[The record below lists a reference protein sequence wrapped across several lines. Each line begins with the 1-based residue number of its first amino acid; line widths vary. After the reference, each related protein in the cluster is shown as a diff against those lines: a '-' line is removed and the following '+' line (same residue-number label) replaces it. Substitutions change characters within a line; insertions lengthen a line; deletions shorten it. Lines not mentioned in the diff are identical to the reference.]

1 MKLTRNSFLV
11 FGLAL
16 AVIAAT
22 GCAKRPGY
30 VTNIPGAKTGVGD
43 MPPSPPVEDANKQ
56 PKSSL
61 DGIASADPSQWEKAT
76 RNAEIFKSDTAYFDF
91 DSSVVKSS
99 DKSKVAAVA
108 DYLKAHPA
116 DGVSVQG
123 HCDERGTEEYNRS
136 LGERRALALR
146 EELVSDGI
154 SPSHVLTESFGK
166 DRPAETGHD
175 ESAWSKNRRGE
186 FILLTLPK

>member
-1 MKLTRNSFLV
+1 MKLTRNSVLV
-11 FGLAL
+11 FGLAFA
-16 AVIAAT
+16 AVAAT
-22 GCAKRPGY
+22 GCHKRPGY

-43 MPPSPPVEDANKQ
+43 MPPSPPLEDANK
-56 PKSSL
+56 PKSGV
-61 DGIASADPSQWEKAT
+61 DGIASADQTQWEKAT

-99 DKSKVAAVA
+99 EKSKVAVVA

-166 DRPAETGHD
+166 DRPAESGHD

-186 FILLTLPK
+186 FVLLTLPK

>member
-1 MKLTRNSFLV
+1 MKFTRNSFLV

-16 AVIAAT
+16 AVVAAT
-22 GCAKRPGY
+22 GCHKRPGY

-43 MPPSPPVEDANKQ
+43 MPPSPPVEDANKT
-56 PKSSL
+56 PKSTE
-61 DGIASADPSQWEKAT
+61 GFTQTDPDKYKNYT
-76 RNAEIFKSDTAYFDF
+76 PDAEIFKSDTAYFDF

-99 DKSKVAAVA
+99 EKSKVSAVA
-108 DYLKAHPA
+108 DYVKAHAA
-116 DGVSVQG
+116 DAVRVDG

-146 EELVSDGI
+146 EELVSDGVPPDHI
-154 SPSHVLTESFGK
+154 LTESFGK
-166 DRPAETGHD
+166 DKPASQGHD

-186 FILLTLPK
+186 FILLTPPK

>member
-1 MKLTRNSFLV
+1 LV
-11 FGLAL
+11 LGLGLA
-16 AVIAAT
+16 VVAAP
-22 GCAKRPGY
+22 GCHKRPGY
-30 VTNIPGAKTGVGD
+30 VTNIPGAKTGVSD
-43 MPPSPPVEDANKQ
+43 MPPNPPIEDEKNKM
-56 PKSSL
+56 KSTTE
-61 DGIASADPSQWEKAT
+61 GITSADPAQWEKAT

-99 DKSKVAAVA
+99 EKSKVAVVA

-116 DGVSVQG
+116 DGVSVEG

-146 EELVSDGI
+146 EELVSTGV
-154 SPSHVLTESFGK
+154 SPSHVLTQTLGK
-166 DRPAETGHD
+166 DRPADSGHD

>member
-16 AVIAAT
+16 AMVAAT

-30 VTNIPGAKTGVGD
+30 VTNIPGGKTGVGD
-43 MPPSPPVEDANKQ
+43 MPPGAPIEPQD
-56 PKSSL
+56 KSKPGGE
-61 DGIASADPSQWEKAT
+61 GIASADPSQWANAI
-76 RNAEIFKSDTAYFDF
+76 RNREILKSYTAYFDF

-99 DKSKVAAVA
+99 EKSKVAAVA
-108 DYLKAHPA
+108 DYLKAHAA
-116 DGVSVQG
+116 DGVSVEG
-123 HCDERGTEEYNRS
+123 YCDERGTEEYNRS

-175 ESAWSKNRRGE
+175 ESACSKNRRGE

>member
-11 FGLAL
+11 VGLAL

-22 GCAKRPGY
+22 GCHKRPGY

-43 MPPSPPVEDANKQ
+43 MPPSPPIEDANK
-56 PKSSL
+56 PKSNV
-61 DGIASADPSQWEKAT
+61 DGIAAADPSQWTNAI
-76 RNAEIFKSDTAYFDF
+76 RNREIFKSDTAYFDF

-99 DKSKVAAVA
+99 EKSKVAAVA
-108 DYLKAHPA
+108 DYLKAHAA
-116 DGVSVQG
+116 DGVSVEG

-146 EELVSDGI
+146 EELVSAGI

-166 DRPAETGHD
+166 DRPADSGHE
-175 ESAWSKNRRGE
+175 ESSWSKNRRGE
-186 FILLTLPK
+186 FILLTPPK

>member
-1 MKLTRNSFLV
+1 MVLGLT
-11 FGLAL
+11 L
-16 AVIAAT
+16 AVIAT
-22 GCAKRPGY
+22 PGCQKRPGY

-43 MPPSPPVEDANKQ
+43 MPPNPPIEDANK
-56 PKSSL
+56 PKSNV
-61 DGIASADPSQWEKAT
+61 DGIASADPSQWANAT

-99 DKSKVAAVA
+99 EKSKVAAVA
-108 DYLKAHPA
+108 DYLKAHAA
-116 DGVSVQG
+116 DGVSVEG

-146 EELVSDGI
+146 EELVSNGV

-166 DRPAETGHD
+166 DRPADPGHD

-186 FILLTLPK
+186 FVLLTLPK

>member
-1 MKLTRNSFLV
+1 V
-11 FGLAL
+11 
-16 AVIAAT
+16 VIAT
-22 GCAKRPGY
+22 PGCQKRPGY
-30 VTNIPGAKTGVGD
+30 VTNIPGAKTGPQD
-43 MPPSPPVEDANKQ
+43 MPPGAPIEGQD
-56 PKSSL
+56 KSKPGGE
-61 DGIASADPSQWEKAT
+61 GIASADPAQWANAT
-76 RNAEIFKSDTAYFDF
+76 RNAEIFKMDTAYFDF

-99 DKSKVAAVA
+99 EKSKVAAVA

-116 DGVSVQG
+116 DGLSVEG

-146 EELVSDGI
+146 EELVGAGVSA
-154 SPSHVLTESFGK
+154 SHVLTESFGK
-166 DRPAETGHD
+166 DRPADPGHD

>member
-1 MKLTRNSFLV
+1 MLGLT
-11 FGLAL
+11 L
-16 AVIAAT
+16 AVIAAP
-22 GCAKRPGY
+22 GCRKRPGY

-43 MPPSPPVEDANKQ
+43 MPPNPPIEDQ
-56 PKSSL
+56 TKSKPGE
-61 DGIASADPSQWEKAT
+61 GIESADPTRWEHAT

-99 DKSKVAAVA
+99 EKSKVAAVA

-116 DGVSVQG
+116 DGVSVEG

-146 EELVSDGI
+146 EELVSDGV
-154 SPSHVLTESFGK
+154 SPSNVLTQTLGK
-166 DRPAETGHD
+166 DRPADPGHD

-186 FILLTLPK
+186 FVLLTLPK